1 MKADILNSGGQQRT
15 DAIAETKKVDVSAFE
30 LILYNDDVNTFD
42 HVIECLVKYCGH
54 DLQQAEQCAW
64 LVHTKGK
71 CAVKSGDYS
80 SLEPLCTALCDH
92 GLSAQIEL
100 V

>member
-1 MKADILNSGGQQRT
+1 MNFSFNFESQHKTDTVAEAKSVDIG
-15 DAIAETKKVDVSAFE
+15 AFE
-30 LILYNDDVNTFD
+30 IILYNDDVNTFD
-42 HVIECLVKYCGH
+42 HVIECLMKYCNH
-54 DLQQAEQCAW
+54 DAQQAEQCAW

-80 SLEPLCTALCDH
+80 SLAPLCNALCEN
-92 GLSAQIEL
+92 GLSAQIEM

>member
-1 MKADILNSGGQQRT
+1 MKHWPISASLHKT
-15 DAIAETKKVDVSAFE
+15 DSSIELKATDLASFE
-30 LILYNDDVNTFD
+30 IILYNDDVNTFD
-42 HVIECLVKYCGH
+42 HVIDCLMKYCKH
-54 DLQQAEQCAW
+54 DAQQAEQCAL

-80 SLEPLCTALCDH
+80 TLQPLCEALCEN
-92 GLSAQIEL
+92 GLSAQIEM

>member
-1 MKADILNSGGQQRT
+1 MNYTPIFASLHKTDSTTELKAT
-15 DAIAETKKVDVSAFE
+15 DLASFE
-30 LILYNDDVNTFD
+30 IVLYNDDVNTFD
-42 HVIECLVKYCGH
+42 HVIDCLMKYCKH
-54 DLQQAEQCAW
+54 DAQQAEQCAW

-80 SLEPLCTALCDH
+80 TLQPLCEALCEN
-92 GLSAQIEL
+92 GLSAQIEM